1 MEDDETSQNDEI
13 EALVS
18 IYDDAL
24 TLLPS
29 TSGKAFEI
37 KINEATLCL
46 NFPPNYPSDSS
57 VRFAFQPL
65 PEVLIRITVANVLL
79 NLLPCAKRPLHGPR
93 QDPVEHHASNNFCQA
108 PLPLTRR
115 GATPPGPAEKKGARF
130 F

>member
-1 MEDDETSQNDEI
+1 VNSDPLKNKMEDDETSQNDEI

-57 VRFAFQPL
+57 PSYELSAPFLNRD
-65 PEVLIRITVANVLL
+65 EKEEITGQVFKRTKMR
-79 NLLPCAKRPLHGPR
+79 AKAH
-93 QDPVEHHASNNFCQA
+93 
-108 PLPLTRR
+108 
-115 GATPPGPAEKKGARF
+115 KKF
-130 F
+130 FEEPTA